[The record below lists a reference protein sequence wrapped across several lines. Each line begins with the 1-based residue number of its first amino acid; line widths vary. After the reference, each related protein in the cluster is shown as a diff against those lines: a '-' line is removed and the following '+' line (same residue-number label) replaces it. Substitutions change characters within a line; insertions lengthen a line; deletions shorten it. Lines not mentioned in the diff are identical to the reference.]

1 MATPPSPLTQ
11 DPYRLPTT
19 PRTHESS
26 TRSTTH
32 KVKPGG
38 TPPRRSYGT
47 VNSAGLGEGNAVG
60 VVSSRDESPRR
71 HKPGVPTRPV
81 GGGPREASI
90 PVGPIQ
96 IRSTPARASKSE
108 GGFSSPGNLACT
120 SHGPTLIRTQR
131 RPSHSRR
138 GPGGAASSAAKRR
151 QPQPL
156 IRRAGRSHLREYRL
170 AGVEPRTAGMSAHLI
185 PYRVARRGTA
195 HPLSQ
200 DVSALSTPTR

>member
-1 MATPPSPLTQ
+1 M
-11 DPYRLPTT
+11 
-19 PRTHESS
+19 
-26 TRSTTH
+26 
-32 KVKPGG
+32 
-38 TPPRRSYGT
+38 
-47 VNSAGLGEGNAVG
+47 NSAGLGEGNAVG

-185 PYRVARRGTA
+185 PYRVARRGSRRTPFPRMSPRFPLPRDDQRQATA
-195 HPLSQ
+195 ISAFP
-200 DVSALSTPTR
+200 SALPRRPAAQV